1 MAKRVNKDDFESVVL
16 QNEKLVIVDFYSDS
30 CIPCK
35 QLSPILG
42 DVEDEF
48 EDEIVVCKVNV
59 NFDEELAQRYSV
71 MASPTLVFFKD
82 GQEVER
88 IRGVVKKPE
97 LLAKIN
103 ELK

>member
-59 NFDEELAQRYSV
+59 NFDEKLAQRYSV

-88 IRGVVKKPE
+88 IRGLVKKPE
-97 LLAKIN
+97 LSAKIN